1 MAYELSKDKYNNGT
15 QGITEYAKAGLFT
28 TSELTPTEKVD
39 FWREVVCN
47 KVVSLDFDVE
57 PKGSFE
63 GNLRG
68 TQIGEI
74 QLSDINASPH
84 VALRT
89 LSTIK
94 HSESDFLIFN
104 LLLSGQCDTEQDG
117 ITSHLTAADMHT
129 GMGWLCN
136 AARPYDLRFD
146 QPFRL
151 ATLRIPRHMIT
162 QNISGVDR
170 LVARNLGN
178 SSQLFP
184 LVQSYILQ
192 LAEQRPQFDKAMSE
206 RVANNLAD
214 LISALLGEHL
224 SGCESP
230 LSDSKIVTLMRI
242 RSFVESNLHDPELS
256 PCKVAEAMRMST
268 RYINQLLQSEGTSLS
283 RYIWQRRLDRVS
295 RLLKD
300 PANQGNHI
308 STYAFAYGFN
318 DMTHFSKAFRK
329 QFDMSPSEYRQF
341 YLA

>member
-28 TSELTPTEKVD
+28 TAELTRTEKVD

-47 KVVSLDFDVE
+47 KVVPLDFNVE
-57 PKGSFE
+57 PNDSFE
-63 GNLRG
+63 GNLRW
-68 TQIGEI
+68 TQIGDI
-74 QLSDINASPH
+74 HLSDIKATPH

-94 HSESDFLIFN
+94 HSGSDSLIFN
-104 LLLSGQCDTEQDG
+104 LLLSGQCNAEQDG
-117 ITSHLTAADMHT
+117 ISSQLSAVEMHT

-146 QPFRL
+146 QPFHL
-151 ATLRIPRHMIT
+151 ATLQIPRHMIT

-170 LVARNLGN
+170 LVARNL
-178 SSQLFP
+178 SSTSQLFP
-184 LVQSYILQ
+184 LVQNYILQ

-224 SGCESP
+224 SGSDSP
-230 LSDSKIVTLMRI
+230 LSDTKIATLMRV
-242 RSFVESNLHDPELS
+242 RSFIESNLHDPDLC
-256 PCKVAEAMRMST
+256 PNKVAEAMRMST

-295 RLLKD
+295 RLLKN
-300 PANQGNHI
+300 PVNQGNNI
-308 STYAFAYGFN
+308 SSYAFACGFN
-318 DMTHFSKAFRK
+318 DMTHFSKAFKK
-329 QFDMSPSEYRQF
+329 QFGMSPSEYRQR
-341 YLA
+341 YLS